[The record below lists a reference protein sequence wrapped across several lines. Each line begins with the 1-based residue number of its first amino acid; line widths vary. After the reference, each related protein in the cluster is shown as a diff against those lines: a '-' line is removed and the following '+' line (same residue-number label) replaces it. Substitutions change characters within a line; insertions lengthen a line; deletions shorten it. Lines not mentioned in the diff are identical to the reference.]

1 MYNEHFGFTES
12 PFNVTPDSRFFFVNP
27 CYEEAFATLSYVIDA
42 RKGFIVVTGEPGTG
56 KTTLLK
62 RLTCSLD
69 SNVHAACIFDPH
81 LTLIQLL
88 RLTLDELGAPSTGK
102 DRLTMMGQLYDHLV
116 EQLEKGQIVCLMI
129 DEPQNLSVEMLEEL
143 RLLSNLETDTEKLIQ
158 IVLVGQ
164 PEFEEKLDWPELVQ
178 LKQRVA
184 LRCRLQPLQAHEIG
198 LYIDS
203 RLQTVH
209 YMRPDLFDA
218 ESIERIALHSEGIPR
233 LINAICDNALLIA
246 YTNNRGYITAHDIDE
261 AAHELQ
267 LAAPSGDLSKP
278 PAQEFT
284 KPVDASAFQLHSDHT
299 AVASGSPWSE
309 PARSPEFEP
318 YFGDI
323 WERPAGWKQPQSSY
337 ARGIGLLLVLF
348 MTAGTVLFFNSQQ
361 KQLSLPAVRAYV
373 EKLANFGQEDYQT
386 RPTAAVLENKPQ
398 DAQKVAPEASPAPP
412 PVPEKS
418 QQPVPQPLND
428 DDLVPAPGASAVGEA
443 PMPLDAQKKLDS
455 KRVPEITEDKRA
467 IVKNR
472 PAVKARN
479 DEGVGGR
486 NMEIE
491 IDEALRDSASTGV
504 QVSSI
509 SDGTVYLD
517 GRVATPRQ
525 KLAAVRAALSV
536 PGVKG
541 VRDQITID
549 Y

>member
-27 CYEEAFATLSYVIDA
+27 CYEEAFATLSYGIDA

-81 LTLIQLL
+81 LTFIQLL

-102 DRLTMMGQLYDHLV
+102 DRLTMMGQLYDYLV

-129 DEPQNLSVEMLEEL
+129 DEAQNLSVEMLEEL
-143 RLLSNLETDTEKLIQ
+143 RLLSNMETDTEKLIQ

-218 ESIERIALHSEGIPR
+218 ESIERIALHSKGIPR

-267 LAAPSGDLSKP
+267 LAAPSGDSSKP

-284 KPVDASAFQLHSDHT
+284 KPVDASAFQFHSDHT
-299 AVASGSPWSE
+299 PVASGSPWSE

-348 MTAGTVLFFNSQQ
+348 MTAGTVLFFTSQQ

-373 EKLANFGQEDYQT
+373 ERLANFGQEDYQT

-412 PVPEKS
+412 PVPEES
-418 QQPVPQPLND
+418 QQPAPQPLND

-443 PMPLDAQKKLDS
+443 PVPLDAQKKLDS

-479 DEGVGGR
+479 DEGLGGR

-491 IDEALRDSASTGV
+491 IYKAIRDRAITGV

>member
-27 CYEEAFATLSYVIDA
+27 CYEEAFATLSYGIDA

-81 LTLIQLL
+81 LTFIQLL

-102 DRLTMMGQLYDHLV
+102 DRLTMMGQLYDYLV

-129 DEPQNLSVEMLEEL
+129 DEAQNLSVEMLEEL
-143 RLLSNLETDTEKLIQ
+143 RLLSNMETDTEKLIQ

-203 RLQTVH
+203 RLQTVR

-218 ESIERIALHSEGIPR
+218 ESIERIALHSKGIPR

-267 LAAPSGDLSKP
+267 LAEPSGDSSKP

-284 KPVDASAFQLHSDHT
+284 KPVDASAFQFHSDHT
-299 AVASGSPWSE
+299 PVASGSPWSE

-348 MTAGTVLFFNSQQ
+348 MTAGTVLFFTSQQ

-373 EKLANFGQEDYQT
+373 ERLANFGQEDYQT

-412 PVPEKS
+412 PVPEES
-418 QQPVPQPLND
+418 QQPAPQPLN

-443 PMPLDAQKKLDS
+443 PVPLDAQKKLDS

-479 DEGVGGR
+479 DEGLGGR

-491 IDEALRDSASTGV
+491 IYKAIRDRAITGV

>member
-27 CYEEAFATLSYVIDA
+27 CYEEAFATLSYGIDA

-81 LTLIQLL
+81 LTFIQLL

-129 DEPQNLSVEMLEEL
+129 DEAQNLSVEMLEEL
-143 RLLSNLETDTEKLIQ
+143 RLLSNMETDTEKLIQ

-203 RLQTVH
+203 RLQTVR

-218 ESIERIALHSEGIPR
+218 ESIERIALHSKGIPR

-267 LAAPSGDLSKP
+267 LAAPSGDSSKP

-284 KPVDASAFQLHSDHT
+284 KPVDASAFQFHSDHT
-299 AVASGSPWSE
+299 SVASGARE

-348 MTAGTVLFFNSQQ
+348 MTAGTVLFFTSQQ

-373 EKLANFGQEDYQT
+373 ERLANFGQEDYQT

-443 PMPLDAQKKLDS
+443 PVPLDAQKKLDS

-479 DEGVGGR
+479 DEGLGGR

-491 IDEALRDSASTGV
+491 IYKAIRDRAITGV

>member
-27 CYEEAFATLSYVIDA
+27 CYEEAFATLSYGIDA
-42 RKGFIVVTGEPGTG
+42 RKGFVVVTGEPGTG

-81 LTLIQLL
+81 LTFIQLL

-102 DRLTMMGQLYDHLV
+102 DRLTMVGQLYDYLV
-116 EQLEKGQIVCLMI
+116 EQLEKGQIVCLMV
-129 DEPQNLSVEMLEEL
+129 DEAQNLSVEMLEEL

-218 ESIERIALHSEGIPR
+218 ESIERIALYSKGIPR

-267 LAAPSGDLSKP
+267 LGEPSGDSSKA

-284 KPVDASAFQLHSDHT
+284 KPVDASAFQFHSDHT
-299 AVASGSPWSE
+299 PVASGSTWSE

-373 EKLANFGQEDYQT
+373 ERLANFGQENYQT

-398 DAQKVAPEASPAPP
+398 DAQKVAPEPVPPPAP
-412 PVPEKS
+412 EQL

-428 DDLVPAPGASAVGEA
+428 DFVPAPRAPAEASL
-443 PMPLDAQKKLDS
+443 PLEVQKKLDS
-455 KRVPEITEDKRA
+455 KRVPEVTEDKRA

-472 PAVKARN
+472 PGVKARN
-479 DEGVGGR
+479 DEGLGGK

-491 IDEALRDSASTGV
+491 IYRAIRDRAITGV

>member
-27 CYEEAFATLSYVIDA
+27 CYEEAFATLSYGIDA

-81 LTLIQLL
+81 LTFIQLL

-102 DRLTMMGQLYDHLV
+102 DRLTMMGQLYDYLV

-129 DEPQNLSVEMLEEL
+129 DEAQNLSVEMLEEL
-143 RLLSNLETDTEKLIQ
+143 RLLSNMETDTEKLIQ

-218 ESIERIALHSEGIPR
+218 ESIGRIALHSEGIPR

-267 LAAPSGDLSKP
+267 LAEPSGDSSKP

-284 KPVDASAFQLHSDHT
+284 KPVDASTFQLHSDHT

-309 PARSPEFEP
+309 
-318 YFGDI
+318 
-323 WERPAGWKQPQSSY
+323 
-337 ARGIGLLLVLF
+337 RG
-348 MTAGTVLFFNSQQ
+348 
-361 KQLSLPAVRAYV
+361 
-373 EKLANFGQEDYQT
+373 
-386 RPTAAVLENKPQ
+386 
-398 DAQKVAPEASPAPP
+398 
-412 PVPEKS
+412 
-418 QQPVPQPLND
+418 
-428 DDLVPAPGASAVGEA
+428 
-443 PMPLDAQKKLDS
+443 
-455 KRVPEITEDKRA
+455 
-467 IVKNR
+467 
-472 PAVKARN
+472 
-479 DEGVGGR
+479 
-486 NMEIE
+486 
-491 IDEALRDSASTGV
+491 
-504 QVSSI
+504 
-509 SDGTVYLD
+509 
-517 GRVATPRQ
+517 
-525 KLAAVRAALSV
+525 
-536 PGVKG
+536 
-541 VRDQITID
+541 
-549 Y
+549 

>member
-27 CYEEAFATLSYVIDA
+27 CYEEAFATLSYGIDA

-81 LTLIQLL
+81 LTFIQLL

-129 DEPQNLSVEMLEEL
+129 DEAQNLSVEMLEEL
-143 RLLSNLETDTEKLIQ
+143 RLLSNMETDTEKLIQ

-218 ESIERIALHSEGIPR
+218 ESIGRIALHSEGIPR

-267 LAAPSGDLSKP
+267 LAEPSGDSSKP
-278 PAQEFT
+278 AAQEFT
-284 KPVDASAFQLHSDHT
+284 KPVDASAFQFHSDHT
-299 AVASGSPWSE
+299 PVASGASE

-348 MTAGTVLFFNSQQ
+348 MTAGTVLFFTSQQ

-373 EKLANFGQEDYQT
+373 ERLANFGQEDYQT

-412 PVPEKS
+412 PVPEES
-418 QQPVPQPLND
+418 QQPAPQPLN

-443 PMPLDAQKKLDS
+443 PVPLDAQKKLDS

-479 DEGVGGR
+479 DEGLGGR

-491 IDEALRDSASTGV
+491 IYKAIRDRAITGV

>member
-27 CYEEAFATLSYVIDA
+27 CYEEAFATLSYGIDA

-81 LTLIQLL
+81 LTFIQLL

-129 DEPQNLSVEMLEEL
+129 DEAQNLSVEMLEEL
-143 RLLSNLETDTEKLIQ
+143 RLLSNVETDTEKLIQ

-218 ESIERIALHSEGIPR
+218 ESIERIALHSKGIPR

-267 LAAPSGDLSKP
+267 LAAPSGDSSKP

-284 KPVDASAFQLHSDHT
+284 KPVDASAFQFHSDHT
-299 AVASGSPWSE
+299 PVASGSPWSE

-348 MTAGTVLFFNSQQ
+348 MTAGTVLFFTSQQ

-373 EKLANFGQEDYQT
+373 ERLANFGQEDYQT

-412 PVPEKS
+412 PVPEES
-418 QQPVPQPLND
+418 QQPAPQPLN

-443 PMPLDAQKKLDS
+443 PVPLDAQKKLDS

-479 DEGVGGR
+479 DEGLGGR

-491 IDEALRDSASTGV
+491 IYKAIRDRAITGV